1 MGGPFIPPQNYSG
14 AIEIR
19 TCFRAA
25 DVLDDRLDGLARRI
39 LGAQLMGEQTV
50 ENGAGR
56 LAQT

>member
-1 MGGPFIPPQNYSG
+1 MGGPFIPSTKLFWRNR
-14 AIEIR
+14 IR